1 MKLYDKK
8 LERRLLASVK
18 TTREWKTRRRPG
30 VLLRK
35 FSLEK
40 PYLYIP
46 LGLIFL
52 VAIESMQAE
61 KGLEWILFGLAL
73 YCFAEAVRRGRRL
86 NLHLTSSNERAFFFF
101 YPMSAESFFRLALER
116 SILGSLTVWCVAA
129 VTYAVATRTEGPW
142 IFRTIAYATLE
153 WLLTVIVMLLIVRKI
168 QWVPQWL
175 QISLYVV
182 LVLALNAPAS
192 LWHTITLA
200 TSILPTSWSNA
211 SFLYLQS
218 GTVAWLAIAAEILV
232 AAGLASWLLQ
242 IYRKTILGWEN
253 ALAGVEPNIL
263 EALTADPESSGDED
277 LAGEEKPAPPVEE
290 VEQAKGSS
298 PGDWQRMRQNHF
310 ALQVTRHLESHN
322 WRPFWDWNEA
332 PWVERWVAKGLTVQ
346 ERETVPYLIGLAI
359 PNWSARWKT
368 SVIAAAASAGLANVY
383 LDRLFMT
390 LAGIAFAISAVT
402 GVPLGGGSWPIL
414 ASGVV
419 SGKFSPIAGCYP
431 VNYGLVSR
439 IIAKSAIA
447 RFLTWL
453 PLGLIV
459 GVILGWKISGQPME
473 GLWMVVKASLLW
485 MALLPVV
492 ITLHFSKGT
501 NDTSELKWRTVPML
515 AFLSI
520 VGVGVLGACIVAISA
535 PISWSA
541 ILIAAIFVLS
551 LAIWWL
557 YRCLYERGEIDLLRI
572 RQ

>member
-232 AAGLASWLLQ
+232 AAGLASWLRTGTL
-242 IYRKTILGWEN
+242 
-253 ALAGVEPNIL
+253 
-263 EALTADPESSGDED
+263 
-277 LAGEEKPAPPVEE
+277 
-290 VEQAKGSS
+290 
-298 PGDWQRMRQNHF
+298 PG
-310 ALQVTRHLESHN
+310 
-322 WRPFWDWNEA
+322 P
-332 PWVERWVAKGLTVQ
+332 
-346 ERETVPYLIGLAI
+346 
-359 PNWSARWKT
+359 
-368 SVIAAAASAGLANVY
+368 AAA
-383 LDRLFMT
+383 
-390 LAGIAFAISAVT
+390 IS
-402 GVPLGGGSWPIL
+402 
-414 ASGVV
+414 
-419 SGKFSPIAGCYP
+419 
-431 VNYGLVSR
+431 
-439 IIAKSAIA
+439 
-447 RFLTWL
+447 L
-453 PLGLIV
+453 PLDVGSVTDIVPPHLRRAIIIRDRHCAAPGCDQPPAACHVHHIVPRSRGGTTSLSNCLLLCSFHHLIL
-459 GVILGWKISGQPME
+459 IHRWGWS
-473 GLWMVVKASLLW
+473 
-485 MALLPVV
+485 
-492 ITLHFSKGT
+492 ITLNPDGT
-501 NDTSELKWRTVPML
+501 TTMTSPYGRTLHSHGP
-515 AFLSI
+515 
-520 VGVGVLGACIVAISA
+520 
-535 PISWSA
+535 PT
-541 ILIAAIFVLS
+541 AA
-551 LAIWWL
+551 A
-557 YRCLYERGEIDLLRI
+557 
-572 RQ
+572 